1 MVLYDW
7 LKYNRINHKVIPYS
21 ILDSTLRQKKKSV
34 STDTSIYLKNIPLLV
49 IKESFCLNYPSLADF
64 DNKVFKSEVILAL
77 TLVFGFVTKEQVG
90 TQKISKQKTCTP
102 L

>member
-1 MVLYDW
+1 MLYDW
-7 LKYNRINHKVIPYS
+7 LKYNRINHQVIPS
-21 ILDSTLRQKKKSV
+21 SFLDSTLRQKKKSV

-49 IKESFCLNYPSLADF
+49 IKESFCLNYPSSADF

-90 TQKISKQKTCTP
+90 AQKIFK
-102 L
+102 